1 VLKKGNDLKEL
12 IIVVKGAGEM
22 ASGVAHRLYM
32 AGFRKILMLEIPEP
46 LSVRRMVSFC
56 EALYEGDMI
65 VEGVKAESIQKP
77 EEVQLV
83 WARGNIAVC
92 VDPQWK
98 SIEVLKP
105 HIVVD
110 VTMAKRNMG
119 TKNDEA
125 LLVIGVGPGF
135 TAPDDVHIVV
145 ESNRGHD
152 LGRVI
157 YEGAAE
163 PYTGI
168 PGPMMTYTK
177 ERVLRSSVAGKV
189 KHVLKIGDSV
199 NKGDLILYVGD
210 KPLTA
215 PIDGI
220 LRGLIREIDVVED
233 EKIGDVDPR
242 SKKEYC
248 NTISEK
254 ARAIAGGVLEA
265 VMHVFN
271 RLL

>member
-1 VLKKGNDLKEL
+1 LKKVNDLKEL
-12 IIVVKGAGEM
+12 TIVMKGAGEM

-32 AGFRKILMLEIPEP
+32 AGFGKILMLEIPEP

-56 EALYEGDMI
+56 EALHEGNVI
-65 VEGVKAESIQKP
+65 VEGVKAESVQQP
-77 EEVQLV
+77 EEVQSV

-98 SIEVLKP
+98 YIAILKP

-110 VTMAKRNMG
+110 VTMAKKNMG

-125 LLVIGVGPGF
+125 SLVIGVGPGF

-157 YEGAAE
+157 YKGAAE

-168 PGPMMTYTK
+168 PGAMMTYTK
-177 ERVLRSSVAGKV
+177 ERVLRSSVAGRV

-199 NKGDLILYVGD
+199 KKGDLILYVGNN
-210 KPLTA
+210 PLYA

-220 LRGLIREIDVVED
+220 LRGLIREIDVVEG

-242 SKKEYC
+242 NKKEYC
-248 NTISEK
+248 DTISEK
-254 ARAIAGGVLEA
+254 ARAIGGGVLEA

-271 RLL
+271 RTST

>member
-1 VLKKGNDLKEL
+1 MKNISDLTEL
-12 IIVVKGAGEM
+12 IIVIKGAGEM

-32 AGFRKILMLEIPEP
+32 SGFRKILMLEIPKP

-56 EALYEGDMI
+56 EALYEGNMI
-65 VEGVKAESIQKP
+65 VEGVKAESIEKP
-77 EEVQLV
+77 EEAQSV
-83 WARGNIAVC
+83 WGRGNIAVYI
-92 VDPQWK
+92 DEEWK
-98 SIEVLKP
+98 SIEVLEP

-110 VTMAKRNMG
+110 VTMAKRNIG
-119 TKNDEA
+119 TRINEA
-125 LLVIGVGPGF
+125 MLVIGVGPGF

-157 YEGAAE
+157 YEGGAE

-168 PGPMMTYTK
+168 PGHMMSYTK
-177 ERVLRSSVAGKV
+177 ERVLRSSLEGPV
-189 KHVLKIGDSV
+189 KHVLKISDSV
-199 NKGDLILYVGD
+199 KKGDLVLYVGD
-210 KPLTA
+210 SPLYA
-215 PIDGI
+215 PIEGI
-220 LRGLIREIDVVED
+220 LRGLIREIDVEKD

-242 SKKEYC
+242 GKKEYC

-254 ARAIAGGVLEA
+254 ARAIGGGVLEA

-271 RLL
+271 RSS